1 MLFKEFYSDMM
12 LPIHDKSNTLTFYV
26 NWFQITHQ
34 DAEQYGFKLKNKD
47 GTGAPIEAAY
57 EVSKDSM
64 QLHTCSLF
72 TTLWAPVEIWWICIH
87 TSLLERERDSLFID
101 IGLFTKS
108 NLTEVEYYTK
118 HVHFTN
124 VKHI

>member
-1 MLFKEFYSDMM
+1 MIK
-12 LPIHDKSNTLTFYV
+12 IKSNTLTFYV

-64 QLHTCSLF
+64 QLHVHCLQHCEHLLKF
-72 TTLWAPVEIWWICIH
+72 GEYAFIH
-87 TSLLERERDSLFID
+87 LC
-101 IGLFTKS
+101 
-108 NLTEVEYYTK
+108 
-118 HVHFTN
+118 
-124 VKHI
+124 